1 MLKTLPN
8 NLRGHKMILT
18 KTMTKKSI
26 TFRAMFSIQQWNLEL
41 VVANLVYFVMIITGV
56 LFWTFVWCFAIS
68 SAAFPDLWHYI
79 TLLFTA
85 LAIIITFL
93 FTFYPKSILTVF
105 SKIII
110 ACIFTFFPRYSCW
123 IANDCCKPFTFFMY
137 FAQRSSGLSAPL
149 NAHMIGVHIGFCAH
163 VIHISHYPGSHHVC
177 CHYLFLSLQWWEVS
191 DTTYK
196 FPPTEKKLLTVQ
208 QQLFLPCANISR

>member
-18 KTMTKKSI
+18 KTMTKKST
-26 TFRAMFSIQQWNLEL
+26 TFLAMFSIQQWYLEL
-41 VVANLVYFVMIITGV
+41 VVAHLVYFVMIITGV

-105 SKIII
+105 SKIPISFL
-110 ACIFTFFPRYSCW
+110 FTFFSRY
-123 IANDCCKPFTFFMY
+123 IHAELQNDCCKPFTFF
-137 FAQRSSGLSAPL
+137 AKCILLA
-149 NAHMIGVHIGFCAH
+149 GVATDLLLWM
-163 VIHISHYPGSHHVC
+163 HISYP
-177 CHYLFLSLQWWEVS
+177 LSWVPS
-191 DTTYK
+191 S
-196 FPPTEKKLLTVQ
+196 LL
-208 QQLFLPCANISR
+208 L